1 MIKMQKYINVLNALH
16 IPFIGKEVIRFTYK
30 NNIYKVESVM
40 GAIRVKRN
48 SENLYAENADEFL
61 NILIQR

>member
-1 MIKMQKYINVLNALH
+1 
-16 IPFIGKEVIRFTYK
+16 
-30 NNIYKVESVM
+30 M

-61 NILIQR
+61 NILIQRWKACQISTKSI